1 MKEALCTIQGRT
13 DLENM
18 KEMPPWTI
26 LIYAWLKELSWNLC

>member
-1 MKEALCTIQGRT
+1 MKEALCTLQGRT

-26 LIYAWLKELSWNLC
+26 LFMHS